1 MKAIHTIVN
10 WKGQEV
16 VPDPYDEVTVELVSV
31 TYLPGCGDP
40 EDPNDGPT
48 LEFKYKLLEG

>member
-16 VPDPYDEVTVELVSV
+16 IPDPYDEVTIELVSV
-31 TYLPGCGDP
+31 RYLPGCGDP
-40 EDPNDGPT
+40 EDPDDKPT

>member
-1 MKAIHTIVN
+1 MKTVHTILN
-10 WKGQEV
+10 WKNVEV
-16 VPDPYDEVTVELVSV
+16 VPDPYDEVTIELVSV

-40 EDPNDGPT
+40 EDPNDEPT